1 LSKIE
6 ELVKKVIAQVLC
18 IKTKKIA
25 LTDSITKDIGAD
37 DLDWIEI
44 LINIEKE
51 VGFDIPD
58 KKALEMETVKDMV
71 TYILPYII
79 VLFSQGLP
87 TFFRTHTTIFITKIT
102 TINTFPCRY
111 S

>member
-1 LSKIE
+1 MSKIE

-18 IKTKKIA
+18 IGIKKIT
-25 LTDSITKDIGAD
+25 LTDSIAKDLGAD

-71 TYILPYII
+71 TYIEER
-79 VLFSQGLP
+79 F
-87 TFFRTHTTIFITKIT
+87 TNK
-102 TINTFPCRY
+102 
-111 S
+111 